1 VSWEILIV
9 LVDEVMTDAA
19 ARISYLVS
27 IRRIYYALVVHVQ
40 FNYLSDFRRGDRKQ
54 PIKNIASILVL

>member
-1 VSWEILIV
+1 
-9 LVDEVMTDAA
+9 MADAA
-19 ARISYLVS
+19 ARINYFVS